1 MKNEVYRRKVDT
13 RNELL
18 DLIMDV
24 VASIKEFPDA
34 LRRATGP
41 VFTLVTKCIELDGG
55 IFENVL
61 H

>member
-13 RNELL
+13 RDELL
-18 DLIMDV
+18 DLRMDV
-24 VASIKEFPDA
+24 IDIIKELPDA
-34 LRRATGP
+34 LRRATRP
-41 VFTLVTKCIELDGG
+41 VLTLVAKCIELDGG